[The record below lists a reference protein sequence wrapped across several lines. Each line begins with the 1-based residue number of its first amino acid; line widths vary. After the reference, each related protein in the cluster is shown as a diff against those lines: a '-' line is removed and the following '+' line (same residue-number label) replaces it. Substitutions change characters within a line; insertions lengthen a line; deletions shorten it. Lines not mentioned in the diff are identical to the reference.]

1 MNIEIANRLVQMRK
15 DRGLSQEALA
25 EELGISRQAVS
36 KWERAE
42 SSPDTSNLI
51 TLAKLY
57 NVSLDELLDTD
68 QEKFESADPLN
79 GADGSEKSVDP
90 EEKEK
95 NDDDFVRINL
105 SGVHVKDGDDE
116 VRVGW
121 NGVTVLEDGKE
132 VVNVGRGGVVIDG
145 EDYSRSWR
153 ADGLI
158 SLLVVAAYLAL
169 GVFCSAWHPGW
180 LVFLL
185 IPILTSIG
193 TAIRK
198 RNASEFAYPVL
209 VFAGILTAI
218 IVFGMPWTTW
228 FALILIPIFSEI
240 LKLFGGKK
248 RRKKVFSTDEDGNIK
263 IFSGDDWDIDVDVS
277 FNGKDED

>member
-1 MNIEIANRLVQMRK
+1 MRK

-79 GADGSEKSVDP
+79 GADGSEESVDP

-95 NDDDFVRINL
+95 NDDDFVRVNL
-105 SGVHVKDGDDE
+105 SGVHVKDGNDE

-121 NGVTVLEDGKE
+121 SGVTVLEDGKE

-158 SLLVVAAYLAL
+158 SLLVVAAYLVL
-169 GVFCSAWHPGW
+169 GAVYSLWHPGW

-185 IPILTSIG
+185 IPILTSLG
-193 TAIRK
+193 SAIRK
-198 RNASEFAYPVL
+198 KNAHIFAFSVL
-209 VFAGILTAI
+209 VFGGIMTAI
-218 IVFGMPWTTW
+218 FVFGLPWTTW
-228 FALILIPIFSEI
+228 FALILIPIYSEVVSM
-240 LKLFGGKK
+240 FRGKK
-248 RRKKVFSTDEDGNIK
+248 RRKFVQVYRDPDNI
-263 IFSGDDWDIDVDVS
+263 DVDVDVS
-277 FNGKDED
+277 FGFGDDEN